1 MLREVFS
8 RDTQKAMG
16 QSYTRS
22 RHYHLYLNGLYW
34 GIYMTQE
41 RSEASYAESYFGGNK
56 EDYDVIK
63 HSESG
68 IEATD
73 GTTRAFRRLWRASRE
88 GFEDNEAYYRV
99 QGMHPDGSRNPDYER
114 MLDTSSLIDYM
125 ITAYF
130 VGDRDGPGSRF
141 TQPCPNNFYGIY
153 NRENPDGFKWF
164 MHDAEHSLGT
174 GVTDL
179 VNPLTIEHNNF
190 NVRTRVSHYGQLR
203 QVELVESCAIE
214 SFLGVILENL
224 VDDFTHRLLR
234 QVIEFAAVRYRVTVL
249 SDRELALSDRVIGFR
264 HCFLLV
270 QSIAACC
277 YITVDVPIK

>member
-99 QGMHPDGSRNPDYER
+99 QGMYPDGSRNPDYER

-141 TQPCPNNFYGIY
+141 TQPRPNNFYGIY

-190 NVRTRVSHYGQLR
+190 NERNFNYFNPHWLHEKLTFNAEYRRQFADRVH
-203 QVELVESCAIE
+203 ELFANDGALTAKNAIAR
-214 SFLGVILENL
+214 
-224 VDDFTHRLLR
+224 VDARAA
-234 QVIEFAAVRYRVTVL
+234 VIETAI
-249 SDRELALSDRVIGFR
+249 IGESARWGRSRF
-264 HCFLLV
+264 
-270 QSIAACC
+270 
-277 YITVDVPIK
+277 D